1 MKQPAAALCAH
12 AAALTTTFNRYI
24 VCHTY
29 LLHTYIHTYK
39 CQSNEVIALVVC
51 YATRECMQFKSRAHA
66 VYPTL
71 AIAKFCCIKSV

>member
-12 AAALTTTFNRYI
+12 ATALTTTFNRYI
-24 VCHTY
+24 
-29 LLHTYIHTYK
+29 HTYIQMPIKRGYCT
-39 CQSNEVIALVVC
+39 VVC

-71 AIAKFCCIKSV
+71 